1 MSAVMSVER
10 NPKQWALSYTIIMI
24 LIDLEVEVFAFVYD
38 MMDAYNSIINLSP
51 SLIIYYLSLQMQLLL
66 KL

>member
-38 MMDAYNSIINLSP
+38 ILDAYNSIINPSP
-51 SLIIYYLSLQMQLLL
+51 SSIIYYLSLQM
-66 KL
+66 

>member
-24 LIDLEVEVFAFVYD
+24 LIDLEVKVFAFVYD

-51 SLIIYYLSLQMQLLL
+51 SLIIYYLSLQM
-66 KL
+66 

>member
-51 SLIIYYLSLQMQLLL
+51 SLIIYYLSLQM
-66 KL
+66 

>member
-38 MMDAYNSIINLSP
+38 ILDAYNSIINSSP
-51 SLIIYYLSLQMQLLL
+51 SLIIYYLSLQM
-66 KL
+66 